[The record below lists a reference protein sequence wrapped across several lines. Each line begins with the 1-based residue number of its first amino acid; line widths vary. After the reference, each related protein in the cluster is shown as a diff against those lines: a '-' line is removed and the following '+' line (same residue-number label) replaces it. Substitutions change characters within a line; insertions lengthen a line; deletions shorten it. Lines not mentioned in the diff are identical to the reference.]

1 LGCPL
6 CGIKYNY
13 VRKKGCIGIGAVFQ
27 LPNLKNHHSQVENTI
42 KSGMEADLSNTS
54 FVEGGTLVLYMGRP
68 KTQHVLSDPT
78 TQLNDRNVNGDDL
91 A

>member
-1 LGCPL
+1 
-6 CGIKYNY
+6 
-13 VRKKGCIGIGAVFQ
+13 
-27 LPNLKNHHSQVENTI
+27 
-42 KSGMEADLSNTS
+42 MEADLSNTS